1 MRKIIHTTKEDLSKE
16 IISEGYKPLKKNGKI
31 IEGYYVNPEA
41 KVIKVISDTLEWD
54 VKIMRLDP
62 KAKNNAGYVLISID
76 GHAYTLHTIVAETF
90 LGKIEGKEVDHIDS
104 DKTNN
109 KLSNLQL
116 ISHKDNCIKSRKQRG
131 YIKPDFSNGKYSIK
145 NRALMINGSLQPM
158 EPKDYILYRRS
169 KGLETYKHER
179 LFKKL
184 ELL

>member
-1 MRKIIHTTKEDLSKE
+1 MAVATSPKLWGSHEQAIATPMPLLGLHSK
-16 IISEGYKPLKKNGKI
+16 
-31 IEGYYVNPEA
+31 
-41 KVIKVISDTLEWD
+41 
-54 VKIMRLDP
+54 
-62 KAKNNAGYVLISID
+62 
-76 GHAYTLHTIVAETF
+76 F
-90 LGKIEGKEVDHIDS
+90 GKIEGKEVDHIDS

-145 NRALMINGSLQPM
+145 KKALLINKTVQPM

-184 ELL
+184 GLL